1 MVSLPNKTWPS
12 AAMARVGSRPRSHP
26 CARAEERSGMGGA
39 RASRAS
45 ITDSLHL
52 FEVNERSEWCELC
65 NAPMTRASPQVAPDA
80 AGRRGRGN
88 RGRLLLLPFLGETRK
103 GSRLRGR
110 NPRLRPLQENLG
122 SIEPLCLHDVPGRG
136 ARPRTATYLLLS
148 RQENVGQEKA
158 TPVPA
163 SPAAC
168 GVRGNLRCSRHG
180 RIAQL
185 APLTAFVHLEQV
197 Q

>member
-1 MVSLPNKTWPS
+1 
-12 AAMARVGSRPRSHP
+12 
-26 CARAEERSGMGGA
+26 MGGRA
-39 RASRAS
+39 RSRAS
-45 ITDSLHL
+45 LTDSLHL

-65 NAPMTRASPQVAPDA
+65 NAPMTRAPQAAPDA

-88 RGRLLLLPFLGETRK
+88 RGRLLLHPLLGETRK
-103 GSRLRGR
+103 GCRLPGR
-110 NPRLRPLQENLG
+110 DPASGRILRRRVSSG
-122 SIEPLCLHDVPGRG
+122 RSCLHDVPGRG
-136 ARPRTATYLLLS
+136 GRPRTATYLLLS

-163 SPAAC
+163 SLRYAT
-168 GVRGNLRCSRHG
+168 GNLRCSRHG